1 MIYLNL
7 QTGLCL
13 NGGKMYKRLIDE
25 KWESYNDAGLRFAN
39 EINAIVEP
47 VIDKFIAEGY
57 SIFDMDK
64 IAYDQ
69 IALMMIYKLAD
80 RNINKRIEENGN

>member
-1 MIYLNL
+1 
-7 QTGLCL
+7 
-13 NGGKMYKRLIDE
+13 MYKRLIDE
-25 KWESYNDAGLRFAN
+25 EWESYNDAGLRFAN

-80 RNINKRIEENGN
+80 RNINRSFTIQTNLFREKTKRNPGI